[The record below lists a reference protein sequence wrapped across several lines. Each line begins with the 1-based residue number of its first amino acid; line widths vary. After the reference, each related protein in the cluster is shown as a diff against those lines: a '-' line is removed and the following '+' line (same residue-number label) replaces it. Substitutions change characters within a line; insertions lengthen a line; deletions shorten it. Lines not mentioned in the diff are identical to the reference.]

1 MAIPVRTGIMIT
13 DMGINTA
20 GIFAISVLVGIIES
34 SMARLKLLHIPQMLL
49 AAFSVTVAAFLWLL
63 R

>member
-1 MAIPVRTGIMIT
+1 MIT